1 MPPFCPPE
9 SGCPRNRRW
18 TGSSEMTD
26 ITCAAARTLCAPT
39 PAGRTILGWAHSCFA
54 VDRGCGVNRRIRV
67 IDAIHCKHH
76 DGGVK
81 SHRVVFLAYD
91 GLQPLDLVG
100 PHEVFGAANQLLEHE
115 RRSGP
120 HYELIVV
127 SEFGSA
133 IRSESGLGIAT
144 VKWSR
149 AGEIDTLI
157 IPGGMA
163 AVDSCPSTP
172 AIEWVKATSVKA
184 RRVCCV
190 CTGAFIAARAGLLDG
205 RRVTTHWSAAKRLAA
220 RHPKVLVEPD
230 AMYINDGKFWTSA
243 GVTAGIDL
251 ALTLVEDDHG
261 QDLAQQVAR
270 WLVMFLRRP
279 GGQTQFA
286 TTTWTKAPTTT
297 SLRAVQE
304 AIVLDPSADHR
315 VAALAARASMSERTF
330 QRVFTAE
337 IGEPPARHVERIRI
351 DAARHLL
358 ESTSDGL
365 FAIAK
370 HTGFSNPET
379 LRRAFIRQ
387 VGVSPDNYRKHF
399 ATKPRSTA

>member
-1 MPPFCPPE
+1 MPP
-9 SGCPRNRRW
+9 
-18 TGSSEMTD
+18 GSQRIE
-26 ITCAAARTLCAPT
+26 I
-39 PAGRTILGWAHSCFA
+39 
-54 VDRGCGVNRRIRV
+54 GVNRRIRV
-67 IDAIHCKHH
+67 IDANGGRPH
-76 DGGVK
+76 DKGVK
-81 SHRVVFLAYD
+81 SRRVNFLAYD
-91 GLQPLDLVG
+91 GMQPLDLVG
-100 PHEVFGAANQLLEHE
+100 PHEVFSAANQLLDHDGRITE
-115 RRSGP
+115 R
-120 HYELIVV
+120 YELLVV
-127 SEFGSA
+127 SEFGEA

-144 VKWSR
+144 SKWSR

-163 AVDSCPSTP
+163 AVDNTPSTK
-172 AIEWVKATSVKA
+172 AIEWIRKVSPKA
-184 RRVCCV
+184 RRTCCV

-220 RHPKVLVEPD
+220 SYPELQVEPD

-251 ALTLVEDDHG
+251 ALALVEADHG
-261 QDLAQQVAR
+261 EDLAQQVAR

-286 TTTWTKAPTTT
+286 TTTWTKPPTTV
-297 SLRAVQE
+297 SLRAVQQ
-304 AIVLDPSADHR
+304 AIVLDPSADHC

-330 QRVFTAE
+330 QRMFTAE

-351 DAARHLL
+351 DAARHQL
-358 ESTSDGL
+358 ESTTDGL

-379 LRRAFIRQ
+379 LRRAFVRQ
-387 VGVSPDNYRKHF
+387 VGVSPDDYRKRF
-399 ATKPRSTA
+399 SSKANAA

>member
-1 MPPFCPPE
+1 MRVRLHAHCALT
-9 SGCPRNRRW
+9 RRL
-18 TGSSEMTD
+18 GAHS
-26 ITCAAARTLCAPT
+26 LG
-39 PAGRTILGWAHSCFA
+39 GRTVVLPEA
-54 VDRGCGVNRRIRV
+54 RLNGVNRRRRA
-67 IDAIHCKHH
+67 IDANDGRLH
-76 DGGVK
+76 DEGVK
-81 SHRVVFLAYD
+81 SRRVIVLAYD

-100 PHEVFGAANQLLEHE
+100 PHEVFSAANQLLEHE
-115 RRSGP
+115 GRVAER
-120 HYELIVV
+120 YELIVV
-127 SEFGSA
+127 SEFGEA

-144 VKWSR
+144 VEWSR

-163 AVDSCPSTP
+163 AVDNTPSAK
-172 AIEWVKATSVKA
+172 AIEWVRKVSPKA
-184 RRVCCV
+184 RRTCCV

-220 RHPKVLVEPD
+220 NYPELQVEQD

-251 ALTLVEDDHG
+251 ALALVEEDHG

-286 TTTWTKAPTTT
+286 TTTWTKPPTTV
-297 SLRAVQE
+297 SLRAVQQ
-304 AIVLDPSADHR
+304 AIVLDPSADHCIG
-315 VAALAARASMSERTF
+315 ALAARASMSERTF

-351 DAARHLL
+351 DAARHQL
-358 ESTSDGL
+358 ESTTDGL

-379 LRRAFIRQ
+379 LRRAFVRQ
-387 VGVSPDNYRKHF
+387 VGVSPDDYRKRF
-399 ATKPRSTA
+399 ATNKP

>member
-1 MPPFCPPE
+1 M
-9 SGCPRNRRW
+9 
-18 TGSSEMTD
+18 
-26 ITCAAARTLCAPT
+26 
-39 PAGRTILGWAHSCFA
+39 AHSVTQLGFR
-54 VDRGCGVNRRIRV
+54 VRDVLPGSQRIEIGVNRRRRV
-67 IDAIHCKHH
+67 IDAICSRPHH
-76 DGGVK
+76 RAVK
-81 SHRVVFLAYD
+81 SHRVIFLAYD

-100 PHEVFGAANQLLEHE
+100 PHEVFSAANQLLEHE
-115 RRSGP
+115 GRITER
-120 HYELIVV
+120 YELLVV
-127 SEFGSA
+127 SEFGEA

-144 VKWSR
+144 SKWSR

-163 AVDSCPSTP
+163 AVDNTPSTK
-172 AIEWVKATSVKA
+172 AIEWIRKVSPKA
-184 RRVCCV
+184 RRTCCV
-190 CTGAFIAARAGLLDG
+190 CTGAFIAARAGLLNG

-220 RHPKVLVEPD
+220 NYPELQVEPD

-251 ALTLVEDDHG
+251 ALALVEADHG
-261 QDLAQQVAR
+261 EDLAQQVAR

-286 TTTWTKAPTTT
+286 TTTWTKPPTTV
-297 SLRAVQE
+297 SLRAVQQ
-304 AIVLDPSADHR
+304 AIVLDPSADHC

-330 QRVFTAE
+330 QRMFTAE

-358 ESTSDGL
+358 ESTADGL
-365 FAIAK
+365 LGIAK
-370 HTGFSNPET
+370 CTGFFNTET

-387 VGVSPDNYRKHF
+387 VGVTPDDYRQRFSKR
-399 ATKPRSTA
+399 TITS

>member
-1 MPPFCPPE
+1 LRVRLHAHCALT
-9 SGCPRNRRW
+9 RRL
-18 TGSSEMTD
+18 GAQSL
-26 ITCAAARTLCAPT
+26 R
-39 PAGRTILGWAHSCFA
+39 GRTVGLPGARPI
-54 VDRGCGVNRRIRV
+54 GVNRRIRV
-67 IDAIHCKHH
+67 IDASDGRLH
-76 DGGVK
+76 DEGVK
-81 SHRVVFLAYD
+81 SRRVIFLAYD

-100 PHEVFGAANQLLEHE
+100 PHEVFSAANQLLEHE
-115 RRSGP
+115 GRVAER
-120 HYELIVV
+120 YQLIVV
-127 SEFGSA
+127 SEFGEP

-163 AVDSCPSTP
+163 AVDNTPSAK
-172 AIEWVKATSVKA
+172 AIEWVRKASPKA

-220 RHPKVLVEPD
+220 NYTELQVEPD

-251 ALTLVEDDHG
+251 ALALVEDDHG

-286 TTTWTKAPTTT
+286 TTTWTKPPNTV
-297 SLRAVQE
+297 SLRAVQQ
-304 AIVLDPSADHR
+304 AIVLDPSADHCI
-315 VAALAARASMSERTF
+315 AALAARASMSERTF
-330 QRVFTAE
+330 QRMFTAE

-351 DAARHLL
+351 DAARHRL
-358 ESTSDGL
+358 ESTTDGL
-365 FAIAK
+365 FTIAK

-379 LRRAFIRQ
+379 LRRAFVRQ
-387 VGVSPDNYRKHF
+387 VGVSPDDYRKRF
-399 ATKPRSTA
+399 ATTKP

>member
-1 MPPFCPPE
+1 MRLHTNFKAF
-9 SGCPRNRRW
+9 N
-18 TGSSEMTD
+18 
-26 ITCAAARTLCAPT
+26 IY
-39 PAGRTILGWAHSCFA
+39 
-54 VDRGCGVNRRIRV
+54 GVNRPIRV
-67 IDAIHCKHH
+67 IDAKALTTHH
-76 DGGVK
+76 GRVK
-81 SHRVVFLAYD
+81 SRRVIFLAYD

-100 PHEVFGAANQLLEHE
+100 PHEVFGAANRVLEHKKHNAE
-115 RRSGP
+115 P
-120 HYELIVV
+120 YELVVV
-127 SEFGSA
+127 SELGEP
-133 IRSESGLGIAT
+133 IRSESGLGLSTI
-144 VKWSR
+144 KWSL
-149 AGEIDTLI
+149 AGQIDTLI
-157 IPGGMA
+157 VPGGMS
-163 AVDSCPSTP
+163 AVDSCPSQN
-172 AIEWVKATSVKA
+172 AIEWLRQASPKA

-190 CTGAFIAARAGLLDG
+190 CTGTFIAARAGLLTG
-205 RRVTTHWSAAKRLAA
+205 RRVTTHWSAAKRLATTY
-220 RHPKVLVEPD
+220 PGVLVEPD

-251 ALTLVEDDHG
+251 ALALVDADHG
-261 QDLAQQVAR
+261 QDVAQQVAR

-286 TTTWTKAPTTT
+286 TTTWTKPPTTV

-315 VAALAARASMSERTF
+315 ITALATRASMSERTF

-358 ESTSDGL
+358 ESTTDGL
-365 FAIAK
+365 LAIAK

-387 VGVSPDNYRKHF
+387 VGVGPDDYRKRF
-399 ATKPRSTA
+399 AVKTTTS